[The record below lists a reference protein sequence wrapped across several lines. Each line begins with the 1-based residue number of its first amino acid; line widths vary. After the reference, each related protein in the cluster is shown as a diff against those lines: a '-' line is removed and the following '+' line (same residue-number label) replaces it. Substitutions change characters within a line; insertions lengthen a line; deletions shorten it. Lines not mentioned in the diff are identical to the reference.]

1 MAPNSVINMAAGCD
15 KDWRNF
21 QKKMKEKRVPGKE
34 KKAKGKGA
42 VALPDDTITVQRLSA
57 EVTGKLQ
64 KYSRI
69 GARVFVSY
77 EFEEYAIENIK
88 SACMK
93 HFGIPED
100 GILCCDILAGEQGP
114 SCFSVKQIP
123 DFKVIHVRFIER
135 SDGEGEPETKRS
147 RPVARSSPVRAP
159 PPRRATAGVEIVSTS
174 HPCGIRPEKV
184 SPESRFIPKSLSVV
198 DMLKLGNQ
206 IKRTTTAIEVYNF
219 DFQAMAWSASP
230 VLVDFNM
237 EETAFGAGGFREAF
251 KATSK
256 HKEYSYTNWVVKHYL
271 DKSLE
276 DMRTLGQTPEQH
288 TKKSVQLHY
297 LARNF
302 AAQLHTDL
310 EKEDNLILFGDT
322 LSYNKVMLGYIRNRD
337 EYVTV
342 EEFVSGTFDKYINN
356 DGTICGKNKN
366 LTEKAEC
373 LAHYSYEKSKKEI
386 MVVDIQGCGVRLFD
400 PEVASSQVESDNEGK
415 LFCAGNLNSHA
426 IDKFVELHKC
436 NSFCQLLDLSGLH

>member
-1 MAPNSVINMAAGCD
+1 MAPNSVINMAAGRD

-21 QKKMKEKRVPGKE
+21 QKKMKEKRVAGKE

-42 VALPDDTITVQRLSA
+42 AALPDDTITVQRLSA

-77 EFEEYAIENIK
+77 EFEEYTIENIK

-93 HFGIPED
+93 HFGIAED
-100 GILCCDILAGEQGP
+100 GILCCDVLAGEQGP

-147 RPVARSSPVRAP
+147 RPVARSSPERAP
-159 PPRRATAGVEIVSTS
+159 PPRRATAGVEIVSTG

-184 SPESRFIPKSLSVV
+184 SPEGRFIPKSLFVV

-206 IKRTTTAIEVYNF
+206 IKRTTTAIEIYNF
-219 DFQAMAWSASP
+219 DVQAMAWSASP
-230 VLVDFNM
+230 VLVDFNT
-237 EETAFGAGGFREAF
+237 EETAFGAGEFREAF

-256 HKEYSYTNWVVKHYL
+256 HNEYSYTTWVVKHYL

-310 EKEDNLILFGDT
+310 ENEDNLILFGDT
-322 LSYNKVMLGYIRNRD
+322 LIVLQQSYAWIY
-337 EYVTV
+337 
-342 EEFVSGTFDKYINN
+342 
-356 DGTICGKNKN
+356 
-366 LTEKAEC
+366 
-373 LAHYSYEKSKKEI
+373 
-386 MVVDIQGCGVRLFD
+386 
-400 PEVASSQVESDNEGK
+400 
-415 LFCAGNLNSHA
+415 
-426 IDKFVELHKC
+426 
-436 NSFCQLLDLSGLH
+436 